1 MQENQTVT
9 KKTVWLVAVGC
20 SVASAAIA
28 FGAAWQFFAQ
38 KTQVP
43 QIRLVNMAAVTQ
55 TFNERFT
62 TQDATR
68 EARQVFNANR
78 NYLGNQ
84 GVVLLN
90 TNQIV
95 SAPAALLINHEALLP
110 KAAAS
115 DAAATAPEEKSEK
128 APAKSDAKTK

>member
-9 KKTVWLVAVGC
+9 KKMVWLVAVGC
-20 SVASAAIA
+20 SVVSAAIA
-28 FGAAWQFFAQ
+28 FGAAWQCFAQ

-43 QIRLVNMAAVTQ
+43 QIRLVNMAAVNQ

-62 TQDATR
+62 TEDAKR
-68 EARQVFNANR
+68 EALQVFNANL

-110 KAAAS
+110 KASAS
-115 DAAATAPEEKSEK
+115 SPTSAVPAQKSEK
-128 APAKSDAKTK
+128 TPAKSDAKTK